1 MEVRTQ
7 YKSQKK
13 HTALLYKIIFLISEG
28 TLWKRKEASHIS
40 LDTER
45 HSFLSLTKVTVCA
58 VMVNTHQNI
67 SPPFHLLMQKAAIK
81 KIPYLNSGMS
91 PSTRP
96 TSSPAMIPEAL
107 PPKSYTPTA
116 QSTKAQPTCWSYIAG
131 KAVLRKKVLC
141 PRAQATPRLTQAG
154 NRMQTCGEWSTKDKR
169 AEGFARISGRWSA

>member
-1 MEVRTQ
+1 MEEERG
-7 YKSQKK
+7 KSYLIGYRKTFLLITYQSNRLCCDGKYPPKHFSSLPPSDAKSCNKK
-13 HTALLYKIIFLISEG
+13 
-28 TLWKRKEASHIS
+28 
-40 LDTER
+40 
-45 HSFLSLTKVTVCA
+45 
-58 VMVNTHQNI
+58 
-67 SPPFHLLMQKAAIK
+67 
-81 KIPYLNSGMS
+81 NSV
-91 PSTRP
+91 PEQWHVSTRP
-96 TSSPAMIPEAL
+96 TSSPAMIPETL